1 MDNDVVN
8 GLQNQLNAE
17 RMNAQKYFYIASA
30 MSNMAYDGFASFF
43 TKQGQGELEHAHLI
57 EDFLVSKRIQPE
69 YRSLMGV
76 NLPSSVAEL
85 TREAYR
91 TELTTTTDLST
102 LYQLAEDNG
111 EPQVCAF
118 LVSLLVEQVE
128 EETWAS
134 DLVDLVSRAD
144 ENGLIVLDE
153 IYGKK

>member
-1 MDNDVVN
+1 MDNDVKD
-8 GLQNQLNAE
+8 GLQYQLNIE

-43 TKQGQGELEHAHLI
+43 TKQGHGELEHANKIAEFLI
-57 EDFLVSKRIQPE
+57 SKRIQPE
-69 YRSLMGV
+69 YCSLMGV
-76 NLPSSVAEL
+76 NLPSNVAEL
-85 TREAYR
+85 TKEAFR

-118 LVSLLVEQVE
+118 LVDLLVEQVE
-128 EETWAS
+128 EETWSA
-134 DLVDLVSRAD
+134 DLMDLVSRAD